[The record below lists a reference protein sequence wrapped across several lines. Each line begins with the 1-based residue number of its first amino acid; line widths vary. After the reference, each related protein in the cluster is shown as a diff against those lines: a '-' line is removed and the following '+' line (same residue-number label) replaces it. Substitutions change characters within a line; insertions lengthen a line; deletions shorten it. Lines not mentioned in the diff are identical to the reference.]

1 MLISWTRTA
10 FVGLLIAAVM
20 FGLWMLWQQW
30 RPRFRYR
37 RSIAT
42 LSTIGIIA
50 SLTIGSAIY
59 ASTLKPA
66 DYALETSTQLFS
78 EEAYAGARTFALY
91 RSYDNFVQKP
101 FTGIGFGVPSDPRLL
116 DPAFAQETGER
127 IKMGLGSEVL
137 PDKGNAYLGALEE
150 SGVLGGTLW
159 LGLFAY
165 LLAMAVKSGP
175 VGLAVGTYL
184 TISNLAEATLFSL
197 GGIGMTLWIGMIV
210 AMTVKGT
217 DLKLSLDWLRLGGQS

>member
-1 MLISWTRTA
+1 MG
-10 FVGLLIAAVM
+10 VV
-20 FGLWMLWQQW
+20 
-30 RPRFRYR
+30 
-37 RSIAT
+37 
-42 LSTIGIIA
+42 A
-50 SLTIGSAIY
+50 SLTILSAIY

-66 DYALETSTQLFS
+66 DYVLETSTQLFS

-101 FTGIGFGVPSDPRLL
+101 FVGIGFGVPSDPRLL
-116 DPAFAQETGER
+116 DPAFAQETSHR

-137 PDKGNAYLGALEE
+137 PDKGNAFLAALEE
-150 SGVLGGTLW
+150 SGVIGGTLW

-165 LLAMAVKSGP
+165 LLAVAVKSGP
-175 VGLAVGTYL
+175 VGLAVGAYL

-210 AMTVKGT
+210 GMSVRST
-217 DLKLSLDWLRLGGQS
+217 DLKLPFDWLRLRGQS